1 MFCGLAPSG
10 VYRRQ
15 SLMALT
21 SASTI
26 DDALAQYN
34 NNLSWEGDVTKA
46 ANALE
51 AIRFILVNRPNV
63 IATNNRSI
71 NFESLAAEKIKLE
84 DFTARAGSAVNRAS
98 FTRGRM
104 LT

>member
-1 MFCGLAPSG
+1 
-10 VYRRQ
+10 
-15 SLMALT
+15 MALT
-21 SASTI
+21 SSSTI

-34 NNLSWEGDVTKA
+34 DNLSWEGSAVKA
-46 ANALE
+46 AGALE
-51 AIRFILVNRPNV
+51 AVRFLLVNRPTM
-63 IATNNRSI
+63 IASNNRNV

-84 DFTARAGSAVNRAS
+84 EFIAHAGSGVNRCT